1 MKKFLF
7 VTAAMILFSSTT
19 YAETIPNADTEMN
32 QQREEMERQR
42 IQRQIEED
50 MRRRDE
56 NISDEREKDSS
67 TIENADKIKFE
78 LADITFDESE
88 IITPE
93 KFEEFKADY
102 LNREVTL
109 DDILKVVQ
117 EINDYYTK
125 QGYITCRA
133 YIKPQTLKGGV
144 VHISLSEATT
154 GEVTVSGND
163 STRESYIKNRVKL
176 PEGEIPNFHKVDKDI
191 TRFNSTND
199 VQLRIVMKA
208 GKVEGTTDYEII
220 ATEPQL
226 SVVNISVDN
235 NGQYS
240 SGEWRE
246 SIFYTHNSL
255 TGRRDTLS
263 LGYTHSIGSDA
274 FNASYEFP
282 VSRLGTKVRLDY
294 STNGTHVKK
303 GTWQNLMSSHSNY
316 YAASITHPFAV
327 SLTNRSSWSLTLSRQ
342 SSVNT
347 LMDSYNFADNVTNQ
361 AELAF
366 SQLNYGNGFIGYQKH
381 SYTIGKGDN
390 KVDDVTTNFGLYK
403 FNGFARKYFS
413 HGQSVYA
420 RVDAQIASTKELPS
434 AAQYSIGGAYTVR
447 GYREK
452 ILEGDE
458 GFSFG
463 LEYSVPLDKARKIS
477 AFCFFDG
484 GKIISSAVDLQDR
497 LLLGTGL
504 GLQFNPTKNISS
516 TITLGIPLRRK
527 INGEEY
533 SKTRIH
539 FSLSGRF

>member
-1 MKKFLF
+1 MKKFLG
-7 VTAAMILFSSTT
+7 VISILILLSSTT
-19 YAETIPNADTEMN
+19 YAETIPNADSEMN

-50 MRRRDE
+50 LRRRDE
-56 NISDEREKDSS
+56 NIIDERENSPSNIDDA
-67 TIENADKIKFE
+67 EKIKFE
-78 LADITFDESE
+78 LTDITVDESE

-93 KFEEFKADY
+93 KIDEFKADY
-102 LNREVTL
+102 INREISL
-109 DDILKVVQ
+109 DDILKVIQ
-117 EINDYYTK
+117 KINDYYTE

-133 YIKPQTLKGGV
+133 YLKPQTLKGGV
-144 VHISLSEATT
+144 VHINLSEGTT
-154 GEVTVSGND
+154 GDVTVSGND
-163 STRESYIKNRVKL
+163 STRESYITHRVKL
-176 PEGEIPNFHKVDKDI
+176 PSGEVPNFHDVDKDL

-226 SVVNISVDN
+226 SVVNISFDN
-235 NGQYS
+235 LGQYS

-246 SIFYTHNSL
+246 NIFYTHNSL

-282 VSRLGTKVRLDY
+282 VNRLGTKVRLDY
-294 STNGTHVKK
+294 STNGTKIKK
-303 GTWQNLMSSHSNY
+303 GTWRDQMSSHSNY
-316 YAASITHPFAV
+316 YAASITHPFAL
-327 SLTNRSSWSLTLSRQ
+327 SLTNRSSWALSLSRQ

-347 LMDSYNFADNVTNQ
+347 LLDSYNFADNVTNQ

-366 SQLNYGNGFIGYQKH
+366 SQINYGNGSILYQKH

-403 FNGFARKYFS
+403 FNGFARQYFN

-420 RVDAQIASTKELPS
+420 RLDAQVTSTKDLPS

-447 GYREK
+447 GYKEK

-463 LEYSVPLDKARKIS
+463 LEYAVPLDKDRKIS

-484 GKIISSAVDLQDR
+484 GKVFSSANLQDN
-497 LLLGTGL
+497 LLLGTGA
-504 GLQFNPTKNISS
+504 GLQFNPLKNISS

-533 SKTRIH
+533 NKARVH
-539 FSLSGRF
+539 FSLNGRF